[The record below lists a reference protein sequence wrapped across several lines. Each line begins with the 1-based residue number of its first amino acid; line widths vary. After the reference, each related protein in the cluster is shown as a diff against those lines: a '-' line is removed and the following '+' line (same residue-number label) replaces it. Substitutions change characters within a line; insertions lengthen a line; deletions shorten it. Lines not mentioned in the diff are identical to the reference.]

1 MSTEQQL
8 QLIGEAY
15 RAIASMF
22 PNFRPRPQQQAMM
35 RRAARLLTAND
46 IQDAPSI
53 GMIDAPTGT
62 GKSLGYLLP
71 GLIAAAT
78 DDRRLI
84 LSTATASLQDQL
96 AVKDVPMVL
105 RALEQVGLSGI
116 SFAIAKGRERH
127 VCPLRLEAQTTN
139 QSLFSG
145 TEDFQMMR
153 DEFDGG
159 WNGLKDTLRTPIKAN
174 AWRMVNNT
182 ASSCTGRACPSFEA
196 CPYYKS
202 LEACKNARLVIVNHD
217 YLLTTLARVPN
228 SFLAN
233 ADRNLYVF
241 DEAHHLGDKIL
252 SAFAHALDL
261 NDFLEDEMRR
271 VLDMLGGK
279 SGTPLSISAERM
291 HGLWRACTSNVDR
304 LLGDGSQHRFTLG
317 EVPPSLASLLREL
330 AFAIQDFQDMLA
342 NASKNA
348 SRGKSNFGFVVE
360 SVVGQ
365 LRGELARAQQT
376 CENFIDDKQPFARWL
391 RRGRRTLEL
400 CCSPFDS
407 ASLARKHLWPT
418 IKRGVLTSATLTTLG
433 SFDSARNSLGLPK
446 NTSTLKLDSPFDY
459 SRSRIVVPKLAV
471 EGSDAS
477 HSGMVKAY
485 LSEFAIKSSQLG
497 VLVYFT
503 SRKLMQD
510 CYDALPAEDRDL
522 VLLQGDLQPWA
533 MVEQHKSRIDRGE
546 RSILFGMD
554 SISEGVDLPGVYCTR
569 VIITKLP
576 FPSMTDPVI
585 ATHAEHLISKG
596 VEPFRVLVLPK
607 TGQKLAQITGRL
619 VRTDGDH
626 GDILILDQRMRLR
639 QYGKSLLQSTP
650 FRNIEAHVTA

>member
-182 ASSCTGRACPSFEA
+182 ASS
-196 CPYYKS
+196 
-202 LEACKNARLVIVNHD
+202 
-217 YLLTTLARVPN
+217 
-228 SFLAN
+228 
-233 ADRNLYVF
+233 
-241 DEAHHLGDKIL
+241 
-252 SAFAHALDL
+252 
-261 NDFLEDEMRR
+261 
-271 VLDMLGGK
+271 
-279 SGTPLSISAERM
+279 
-291 HGLWRACTSNVDR
+291 
-304 LLGDGSQHRFTLG
+304 
-317 EVPPSLASLLREL
+317 
-330 AFAIQDFQDMLA
+330 
-342 NASKNA
+342 
-348 SRGKSNFGFVVE
+348 
-360 SVVGQ
+360 SV
-365 LRGELARAQQT
+365 
-376 CENFIDDKQPFARWL
+376 
-391 RRGRRTLEL
+391 
-400 CCSPFDS
+400 
-407 ASLARKHLWPT
+407 
-418 IKRGVLTSATLTTLG
+418 
-433 SFDSARNSLGLPK
+433 
-446 NTSTLKLDSPFDY
+446 
-459 SRSRIVVPKLAV
+459 SRSRSSLCLSSMRAALCLAV
-471 EGSDAS
+471 CASCKAFNSAEEGPAIRLTMSLTIGKQDSFAMFGYVRLLYLAIGAEVPNRRPVEWVREFDGKLKL
-477 HSGMVKAY
+477 SGAK
-485 LSEFAIKSSQLG
+485 FGKGFPII
-497 VLVYFT
+497 
-503 SRKLMQD
+503 
-510 CYDALPAEDRDL
+510 ED
-522 VLLQGDLQPWA
+522 
-533 MVEQHKSRIDRGE
+533 
-546 RSILFGMD
+546 
-554 SISEGVDLPGVYCTR
+554 
-569 VIITKLP
+569 
-576 FPSMTDPVI
+576 
-585 ATHAEHLISKG
+585 
-596 VEPFRVLVLPK
+596 
-607 TGQKLAQITGRL
+607 
-619 VRTDGDH
+619 
-626 GDILILDQRMRLR
+626 
-639 QYGKSLLQSTP
+639 
-650 FRNIEAHVTA
+650 